1 MHSIIIKM
9 VRLCVIGVPLLWSAN
24 SLAKKEYESHQ
35 RQGRDQGRSESPIRR
50 MEQDTGGTVLNS
62 EQVERDGQVYQK
74 MKILVP
80 GGKVKTIYVPAR

>member
-1 MHSIIIKM
+1 MNSRIIKM
-9 VRLCVIGVPLLWSAN
+9 VRLCLIGLPLLWSAN
-24 SLAKKEYESHQ
+24 SLAKKDYEGHQ
-35 RQGRDQGRSESPIRR
+35 RQGRDQGRDSPIRR